1 MKNTILNLK
10 RAAAGLT
17 VAVVSAQSHA
27 ALPTEVTTAMGDAA
41 TDGAALAVLGLLI
54 VIAIAAVKYLRSA
67 K

>member
-27 ALPTEVTTAMGDAA
+27 ALPTEVETAMTDAA
-41 TDGAALAVLGLLI
+41 TDGAALAVMGLLI